1 MISFTAFLS
10 FFKRVHLLAG
20 QQHQS
25 SSNVSGGTMP
35 SSSKLNFELQSLLT
49 CFLAQPNSLLLSMLI
64 DKPLGQLGNGFIW
77 ERLHLI
83 DAPSSEALQTRQR
96 R

>member
-1 MISFTAFLS
+1 MISCTAIIIFFL
-10 FFKRVHLLAG
+10 RVHLLAG

-49 CFLAQPNSLLLSMLI
+49 CFLAQPNLLLLSMLI
-64 DKPLGQLGNGFIW
+64 DKPLGQSGNGFIR
-77 ERLHLI
+77 EQLHLI
-83 DAPSSEALQTRQR
+83 DAPSSEALQIHQR
-96 R
+96 C